1 MNHPTSTAART
12 APRALWLLDHWAV
25 AYRRT
30 WRGTV
35 ISSFLTPL
43 LYVVAMGVLLGG
55 FIKGD
60 PARLDGAT
68 SYLDFVAPGML
79 SAQVM
84 TTVFGEMTWP
94 VMSNIKWNRTYV
106 GMLAT
111 PLEVADV
118 VHAHLGFAVF
128 RVATVSAV
136 FMAVLAPFGVYA
148 TVAGALAAFLVQLL
162 LGLAF
167 ASVVFAVT
175 ASTGDET
182 VMNLLFR
189 VGMIPLF
196 LFSGAFFPIGNLGRG
211 LEALAW
217 VTPLWQG
224 VDLTRMLTVG
234 HLDAGRAAYHVAYL
248 VVLAALGTWL
258 AVRALRKRL
267 IT

>member
-1 MNHPTSTAART
+1 MTQLQT
-12 APRALWLLDHWAV
+12 PRAFRLLDHWLV

-35 ISSFLTPL
+35 IGSFVTPL
-43 LYVVAMGVLLGG
+43 LYVVSMGVLLGG

-68 SYLDFVAPGML
+68 SYLDFVVPGML
-79 SAQVM
+79 AAQVM

-94 VMSNIKWNRTYV
+94 VKSSIKWNRTYL
-106 GMLAT
+106 GMLAP
-111 PLEVADV
+111 PLEVRDV
-118 VHAHLGFAVF
+118 VLGHLGFALF
-128 RVATVSAV
+128 RVATVALV
-136 FMAVLAPFGVYA
+136 FLVVLIPFGVYVG
-148 TVAGALAAFLVQLL
+148 VAGVVAAFFVQLL

-175 ASTGDET
+175 ASTKSEDVLT
-182 VMNLLFR
+182 LLFR

-196 LFSGAFFPIGNLGRG
+196 LFSGAFFPVETLGPG

-234 HLDAGRAAYHVAYL
+234 NLDAGRTTYHLAYL
-248 VVLAALGTWL
+248 AVLAALGTWL
-258 AVRALRKRL
+258 AVRALRRQL
-267 IT
+267 VT